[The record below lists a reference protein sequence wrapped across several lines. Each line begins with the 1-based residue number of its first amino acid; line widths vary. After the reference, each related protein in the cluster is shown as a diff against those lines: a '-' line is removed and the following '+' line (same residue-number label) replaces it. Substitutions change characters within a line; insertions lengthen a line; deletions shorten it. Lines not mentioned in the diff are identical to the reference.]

1 MNTLVRSAAQA
12 VIEAEIEYLAPDSII
27 NRRFVA
33 PGAELQTTHYVR
45 RSVHMHNARLE
56 RDRLTLDAAG
66 FTLLDHRSA
75 VRDFLDKDEV
85 GRIYP
90 DEACAAVREALG
102 ADHVFPLGVGG
113 WVIRTSGDADLL
125 KTSTG
130 YSASGAIQ
138 PPGAEAHVDMH
149 FASADKRI
157 EQAYAKLMPAG
168 KGYSRAVASSFWRV
182 FTEPPQD
189 WPLAVC
195 DGTSLADDEGLPNTM
210 IVTDSVPDE
219 TTMYAPIRNEGEM
232 MAASVF
238 HYRPGHRWYYY
249 PDMVRDEALLFKFYD
264 TDHSRA
270 WRVPHT
276 AFNDTSRPDAQT
288 RRSIE
293 FRTIAF
299 FD

>member
-1 MNTLVRSAAQA
+1 MSTMVHSQAQA
-12 VIEAEIEYLAPDSII
+12 TVEAEIEYLAPNSTI

-33 PGAELQTTHYVR
+33 PGAELQTTQYERHRVPIR
-45 RSVHMHNARLE
+45 NARLE
-56 RDRLTLDAAG
+56 RERLTLDSCG
-66 FTLLDHRSA
+66 FALLDHRSA
-75 VRDFLDKDEV
+75 VRDFLDKEEV

-90 DEACAAVREALG
+90 EEACEAVREALG

-113 WVIRTSGDADLL
+113 WVIRTSGDQDLL

-149 FASADKRI
+149 YASADQRVA
-157 EQAYAKLMPAG
+157 QAYAKLMPDG
-168 KGYSRAVASSFWRV
+168 KGYSRAVSSSFWRA

-210 IVTDSVPDE
+210 IVTDTVPDE
-219 TTMYAPIRNEGEM
+219 KEMFAPIANEADM

-238 HYRPGHRWYYY
+238 HFRPEHRWYFY

-276 AFNDTSRPDAQT
+276 AFHDTSRPDAKT